1 MQLRRS
7 PMSKEHN
14 KDSLKQKVEI
24 NLREALLAAGLLE
37 ADMLVYLIE
46 MALLEADAPK
56 EAKLSVV

>member
-1 MQLRRS
+1 
-7 PMSKEHN
+7 MSKEHN